1 MSMRAKAGF
10 GILIMSA
17 CGVAGAQSQ
26 APPADAPAGAASAA
40 SAAEDIRDIR
50 GPKSLLDQAPVT
62 IFVIAGAAVL
72 LIGGYGVWR
81 WRRTRGREVV
91 LLPFEFALQ
100 RLDATRAMMRTETGR
115 QFGGAVSDIVRQYI
129 ERQFNVTLTQRTTEE
144 FMQSLMSSDNSA
156 LAPQRPLLAEF
167 LQQSDVIKFAGGS
180 LALQDL
186 EALLE
191 AARRL
196 VRETARTAKPS

>member
-1 MSMRAKAGF
+1 MRMSATAGI
-10 GILIMSA
+10 GVLIMSA
-17 CGVAGAQSQ
+17 CGAAWAESGAE
-26 APPADAPAGAASAA
+26 PAAAPASAASAA

-50 GPKSLLDQAPVT
+50 GPKTLLERAPVT
-62 IFVIAGAAVL
+62 LLVIAGAAVL
-72 LIGGYGVWR
+72 LTGGYGVWR
-81 WRRTRGREVV
+81 WQRSRGRVVV

-100 RLDATRAMMRTETGR
+100 RLDATRALMRTETGR

-144 FMQSLMSSDNSA
+144 FLQSLMSSDNSP

-180 LALQDL
+180 LALGDL
-186 EALLE
+186 EHLLQ

-196 VRETARTAKPS
+196 VQETARTAKPS

>member
-1 MSMRAKAGF
+1 MRMSATAGI
-10 GILIMSA
+10 GILLMSA
-17 CGVAGAQSQ
+17 SGAGWAQSQ
-26 APPADAPAGAASAA
+26 AAPAAAPASAA
-40 SAAEDIRDIR
+40 SVAEDIRDIR
-50 GPKSLLDQAPVT
+50 APKSMLEQAPVT
-62 IFVIAGAAVL
+62 LWVIAGAAVL
-72 LIGGYGVWR
+72 LIGGYAVWR
-81 WRRTRGREVV
+81 WQRNRVRVVV

-144 FMQSLMSSDNSA
+144 FMQSLMSEDNSP

-186 EALLE
+186 EALLQT
-191 AARRL
+191 ARRL
-196 VRETARTAKPS
+196 VQETARTAKPS